1 MKVPR
6 KLPKPSSLSRLK
18 RIEEL
23 LERQF
28 DARRGLP
35 AKLADLQETVDA
47 LQRQLALRD
56 LELPPA
62 QRLTAQRFRGLSQ
75 NGEDG
80 MVLALLREAGIE
92 HATFAEIG
100 AGINGGNSGFLA
112 QELGWRG
119 LMVDGDKKRVATL
132 GSRFHT
138 ERVIPR
144 HAWVTRENINALLT
158 EGRLEGEI
166 DFLSIDIDGN
176 DIWIWEAIQQVSAR
190 IVVIEFNQ
198 IYGIDDALAT
208 PYDPEFNRRQYK
220 SLYFGASLPAVV
232 NMGRRLGY
240 RLVAVE
246 PRGVN
251 AFLLRDDVAPRIPE
265 VDAITAM
272 PHRHARAGSVQRFA
286 AGRNLELVEVS

>member
-1 MKVPR
+1 MKVHR
-6 KLPKPSSLSRLK
+6 KLPKPDFLTRLA

-35 AKLADLQETVDA
+35 AKVADLQTTVDA

-56 LELPPA
+56 VELPPA

-80 MVLALLREAGIE
+80 MVLALLREAGVE

-100 AGINGGNSGFLA
+100 SGINGGNSGFLA

-132 GSRFHT
+132 RSRFHA
-138 ERVIPR
+138 ERVVPR
-144 HAWVTRENINALLT
+144 HAWVTRENVDELLA
-158 EGRLEGEI
+158 EGRLEGNI
-166 DFLSIDIDGN
+166 DLLSIDIDGN
-176 DIWIWEAIQQVSAR
+176 DIWIWEAIQRVSAR

-198 IYGIDDALAT
+198 LYGVDDALAT
-208 PYDPEFNRRQYK
+208 PYQPEFDRHQYK

-251 AFLLRDDVAPRIPE
+251 AFLVREDVAPGIPE
-265 VDAITAM
+265 VDAATAM
-272 PHRHARAGSVQRFA
+272 PNRHERAGSVQRYA
-286 AGRNLELVEVS
+286 ASRNLELVEVP